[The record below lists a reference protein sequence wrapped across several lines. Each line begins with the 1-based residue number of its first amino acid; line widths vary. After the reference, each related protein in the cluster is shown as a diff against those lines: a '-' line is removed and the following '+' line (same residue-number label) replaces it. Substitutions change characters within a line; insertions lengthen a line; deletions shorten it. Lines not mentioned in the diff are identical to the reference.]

1 MTNTLWALA
10 EGASARLSG
19 FSEALDPAWLSRL
32 RDLGF
37 EPGEEVACVTA
48 PRFGAPRTFRL
59 SNSFFSVERTIAE
72 CVLLELARE

>member
-1 MTNTLWALA
+1 MNHTLWALT

-19 FSEALDPAWLSRL
+19 FTEALDPAWLSRL

-48 PRFGAPRTFRL
+48 PRFGAPRTFRV
-59 SNSFFSVERTIAE
+59 SNSFFSVERAIAE
-72 CVLLELARE
+72 CVLVEQGS